1 MRRRAFIRLL
11 GGAVVAQPIAAL
23 AQQPAMPVIG
33 VVSAASADPFK
44 ALVPAYRQ
52 GLAAAGY
59 VEDRNLAVEYRWADG
74 HYDRLPEIIAEYI
87 NRGVAVIVAFGLPAA
102 LSAKKMTATIPIVF
116 LSGADP
122 VQFGVVGS
130 LNRPGGNLTGVSQFF
145 GALGPKR
152 LELLRELVPRAA
164 TTGVLVNPSNPN
176 ADGHLNEIKSAAS
189 ALNQQIEVASA
200 STEGEIE
207 AAFTGFAA
215 RNAQAL
221 LVADDPFF
229 SARADQ
235 LVALT
240 ARHRLP
246 AVFYARLFPTVGGL
260 ISYGPDQID
269 TYRLT
274 GLYTGRVLSG
284 AKPADLPVLQP
295 TKFELVINVKT
306 ARALSLTIPPS
317 LLARADEVIE

>member
-1 MRRRAFIRLL
+1 MKRRAFIRLL

-33 VVSAASADPFK
+33 VVSAASADAFK

-246 AVFYARLFPTVGGL
+246 AVFYARLFPTAGGL

>member
-11 GGAVVAQPIAAL
+11 GGAVVAQPIAAR

-246 AVFYARLFPTVGGL
+246 AVFYARLFPTAGGL

>member
-1 MRRRAFIRLL
+1 MKRRAFIRLL
-11 GGAVVAQPIAAL
+11 GGAVVAQPIAAR

-200 STEGEIE
+200 STEGDIE

-246 AVFYARLFPTVGGL
+246 AVFYARLFPTAGGL